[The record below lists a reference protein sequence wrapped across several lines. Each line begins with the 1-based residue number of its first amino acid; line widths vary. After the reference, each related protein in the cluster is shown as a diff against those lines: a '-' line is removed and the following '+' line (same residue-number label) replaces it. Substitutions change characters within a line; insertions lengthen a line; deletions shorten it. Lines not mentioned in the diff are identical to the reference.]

1 MALPFAPGSL
11 HDLAY
16 RGDLDELEAAL
27 RRESRDDA
35 LDQPD
40 GRTGLTVLHAAASG
54 DRTAACFALVKQH
67 GAAVDR
73 ARAKDGGP
81 RPKDVRA
88 RHNIEQADVDRHVE
102 YSSTRGYSEW
112 RSGAHNYSSLLKV
125 GAADYSIHSECCKG
139 TTHPYS

>member
-1 MALPFAPGSL
+1 MQSASEEISAPSAVPASTRLKFFATILGSSWNCAGWML
-11 HDLAY
+11 SSEVVV
-16 RGDLDELEAAL
+16 R
-27 RRESRDDA
+27 
-35 LDQPD
+35 
-40 GRTGLTVLHAAASG
+40 AASASPAG
-54 DRTAACFALVKQH
+54 EQKLRLHVVASAQ
-67 GAAVDR
+67 GAAR
-73 ARAKDGGP
+73 A
-81 RPKDVRA
+81 KDVRA

>member
-1 MALPFAPGSL
+1 MPASTSLKLVATTLGSSWNCAVWKL
-11 HDLAY
+11 SSEVVV
-16 RGDLDELEAAL
+16 R
-27 RRESRDDA
+27 
-35 LDQPD
+35 
-40 GRTGLTVLHAAASG
+40 AASASPAG
-54 DRTAACFALVKQH
+54 EEKLRLHVVASAQ
-67 GAAVDR
+67 GAAR
-73 ARAKDGGP
+73 AR
-81 RPKDVRA
+81 DVRA